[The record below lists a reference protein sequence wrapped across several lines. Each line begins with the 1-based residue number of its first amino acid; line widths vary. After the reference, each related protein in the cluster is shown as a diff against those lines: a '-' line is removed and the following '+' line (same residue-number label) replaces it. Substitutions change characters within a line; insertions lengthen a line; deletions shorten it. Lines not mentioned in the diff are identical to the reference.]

1 MNKVVEW
8 TALSIGGLCLF
19 AVSFLG
25 FALSAGVPL
34 KEVAVIGP
42 MFEEAEDD
50 PESEEPEEDQVDSPM
65 ESIDPAVPEPP
76 ESEVV
81 QRNAEFLSLWTVPA
95 PFEAS
100 ELESLAT
107 RIKAKEDDLERRLR
121 ALEEREDDFSE
132 RAAGLTDQ
140 FATLETLRA
149 EMMDLDRELRLREKE
164 VESDDAAAAE
174 RERTGWSK
182 TARLFE
188 EGEAQETSRRLT
200 KFKPSEAAKI
210 LRAMDE
216 TRALEL
222 LKAIPDELWKEYFD
236 AYRAEI

>member
-34 KEVAVIGP
+34 KKVAVIGP
-42 MFEEAEDD
+42 MFEA
-50 PESEEPEEDQVDSPM
+50 SEPEGELVEAVEELAPP
-65 ESIDPAVPEPP
+65 ESIDPAVSEPP
-76 ESEVV
+76 EADVI
-81 QRNAEFLSLWTVPA
+81 QRNAEFLSLWSVPA

-121 ALEEREDDFSE
+121 ALEERETDFSE
-132 RAAGLTDQ
+132 RAEDLTDQ

-164 VESDDAAAAE
+164 VASDDAAKAE
-174 RERTGWSK
+174 RERTGWAD
-182 TARLFE
+182 TARLFN
-188 EGEAQETSRRLT
+188 EGEAEETARRLT
-200 KFKPSEAAKI
+200 KFKPTEAAKI

-222 LKAIPDELWKEYFD
+222 LKAIPEELWKEYFD